1 MRRPRLNQEIPG
13 SVVVRSARLPL
24 ASLGTPAYAA
34 QVTAKKARYLAMHDE
49 LTLLPNREYFGARL
63 EFALNR
69 AAPLREALA
78 VFHLSMN
85 LDDFKRSSKAYGGGA
100 DDELLR
106 RISAR
111 LALAPRAEDMP
122 CRLKDDQFAC
132 LVPGLCKRE
141 QLSDLAST
149 LFGAVSFPLRMGMLQ
164 FHMRPSIGI
173 ATYPADGAS
182 AELLLANAECA
193 MRSAKRRDT
202 SFAFVDEG

>member
-1 MRRPRLNQEIPG
+1 M
-13 SVVVRSARLPL
+13 VRIARSPPENLVM
-24 ASLGTPAYAA
+24 PAFAA
-34 QVTAKKARYLAMHDE
+34 QVNAKKARYLAMHDE

-63 EFALNR
+63 EFALDR
-69 AAPLREALA
+69 AAPLRQALA

-85 LDDFKRSSKAYGGGA
+85 LEDFKRSSDAYGGA
-100 DDELLR
+100 DDDELLR

-132 LVPGLCKRE
+132 LVPGLSKRE
-141 QLSDLAST
+141 QLSNLASR
-149 LFGAVSFPLRMGMLQ
+149 LSDAVSLPLRIGMLQ
-164 FHMRPSIGI
+164 FRMRPSIGI
-173 ATYPADGAS
+173 ATYPVDGAN

-193 MRSAKRRDT
+193 MRSAKRRDA